1 MSYINQV
8 QNKILELEGGAFQ
21 KLFDEYLYKRF
32 GFNNIQTL
40 GVQLGTNKSKKG
52 VPDSYVQTEN
62 GKYILINYGTIQ
74 KNYVKKMIADVLSNV
89 NNETIPFGSAQ
100 ISKII
105 CGHAS
110 ANITIEDRIQIEEA
124 AKGVEVEL
132 IGIDTLS
139 HDLCSRYPHIAKSH
153 LGIAIDT
160 NQFFDVEDFVE
171 EYDSRKLNAP
181 LKCGFHYRD
190 SLFNEI
196 CKSIDK
202 NSVTILTGASGV
214 GKTRLALEVCR
225 KKKEEYTVYCIL
237 NNGNLLYEDIKYYID
252 KPGKYLLMLDDANL
266 LERIGDI
273 LEQLFLKSKGYK
285 IRILITVRDYAS
297 NAVISK
303 VKRIVS
309 PNPNIVRVEIF
320 EKEEIRNI
328 LVENLGIKN
337 IDYLDKIS
345 EIANGNARL
354 AYLAGINALNKGYPS
369 IRNAEDI
376 FREYYGDVLSDT
388 NLSQSDI
395 LVLFMITIAGNVRE
409 DKNQFYN
416 DLKYHYGNMFTEK
429 ESVEKLYDLELI
441 DWFKHKIK
449 KISDQSLGNYILY
462 RVLWEKKLIDLEE
475 FIDWTFPKYKNKVVY
490 ALNTLISIFHS
501 ADLMKEVERSII
513 SAWETAPQEQFIEYL
528 ESFHLINQEK
538 SLVYIKDYISQ
549 QKQNNFDLH
558 LYNLESMDK
567 TNQVTN
573 TIIKVLGG
581 FKYTENFELSIELLL
596 NYFKKRPDL
605 IADIF
610 FVINHNFLFDKDSD
624 KHRYFKET
632 TLLKKIWEATNEGGN
647 YNETI
652 LYIKVAEKALELERS
667 FTEYDVNNRTIIY
680 AVLTLGFN
688 NEVKELRNQIWCK
701 LGILKRRKEYREIIK
716 NVALKVYARRLKG
729 ADAQYFL
736 KSDFDAIILNYI
748 DEMNIDFYDAKILD
762 KYETSFRQLG
772 MKLGKDIPNPMA
784 NPEFKMYKLLSCREN
799 VFSSSSE
806 EAEKCVENIE
816 TEISDYNI
824 NDYKKMFMLF
834 NSLEREIRKSNCWK
848 IQRGL
853 DTIFELLEK
862 DINRY
867 IEVLSLYFETDTP
880 LGLLGVKQVIFLL
893 NSKGYH
899 ETYKLINKFNFSRKV
914 EWLNHIWENIN
925 ETEITQEIVQD
936 YKKFLISDWESKAE
950 CLPSI
955 QRLFIYG
962 SRDSEIKEFVI
973 GKILESSE
981 LSEVLLN
988 NVYREEDINLLI
1000 SIFGENMDNL
1010 NLIYLQAIK
1019 LNPHIDYNGKIFDK
1033 IFLQNPSIWGE
1044 YVKAINNNQIHEE
1057 YVHNIV
1063 NLIWKNKGWRQ
1074 YIDYAYSVFEKNRM
1088 DYFGTLVDLLFAKTE
1103 DEEISSRQKRW
1114 LSEKLK
1120 DTIRD
1125 IEQSKRILGI
1135 VATVRGDWNLEFIL
1149 KFLGLNK
1156 KIDEFKKI
1164 NFFSKSESWSGS
1176 KIPIILEKI
1185 DFLES
1190 LKDKLKGIDYIE
1202 HKSYVVDLIRSL
1214 KKEIEEAE
1222 LDDYNDG
1229 NDDY

>member
-74 KNYVKKMIADVLSNV
+74 KNYVKKMIEDVLSNV
-89 NNETIPFGSAQ
+89 NDETIPFGSAQ

-110 ANITIEDRIQIEEA
+110 TNITIEDRVQIKEA
-124 AKGVEVEL
+124 AKDVEVEL

-139 HDLCSRYPHIAKSH
+139 HDLCLRYPHIAKSH
-153 LGIAIDT
+153 LGISIDT
-160 NQFFDVEDFVE
+160 NQFFDVEDFAE

-181 LKCGFHYRD
+181 LKCEFHYRE

-196 CKSIDK
+196 CESIDE
-202 NSVTILTGASGV
+202 NLVTILTGASGV

-237 NNGNLLYEDIKYYID
+237 NNGNFLYEDIKYYID

-273 LEQLFLKSKGYK
+273 LAQLFLKSKDYK

-297 NAVISK
+297 DAVISK
-303 VKRIVS
+303 VKRIAN
-309 PNPNIVRVEIF
+309 PNPNIVRVEVF

-337 IDYLDKIS
+337 IDYLNQIS

-416 DLKYHYGNMFTEK
+416 DLKNHYGNMLTEK
-429 ESVEKLYDLELI
+429 ESVEKLYDFELI

-462 RVLWEKKLIDLEE
+462 RVLWEKKLINLEE
-475 FIDWTFPKYKNKVVY
+475 FINWTFPRYKNKVVY
-490 ALNTLISIFHS
+490 TLNTLISIFHS
-501 ADLMKEVERSII
+501 TDLMKEVERSII
-513 SAWETAPQEQFIEYL
+513 SAWETAPQEQFTEYL

-538 SLVYIKDYISQ
+538 SLAYIKDYISQ
-549 QKQNNFDLH
+549 QKQTDFDLR
-558 LYNLESMDK
+558 LYNLESLDK

-573 TIIKVLGG
+573 IIIKVLGG

-596 NYFKKRPDL
+596 IYFKKRPDL
-605 IADIF
+605 IEDFF

-624 KHRYFKET
+624 NYRYFKET
-632 TLLKKIWEATNEGGN
+632 TLLKKLWEATNEGSN

-667 FTEYDVNNRTIIY
+667 FTEYDVNNQTIIY
-680 AVLTLGFN
+680 VVLTLGFN
-688 NEVKELRNQIWCK
+688 NEVKELRNQIWRK
-701 LGILKRRKEYREIIK
+701 LGVLKKNREYREII
-716 NVALKVYARRLKG
+716 NNIVIKVYARRLKG
-729 ADAQYFL
+729 EDAHYFL
-736 KSDFDAIILNYI
+736 KSDFDAIISNYI
-748 DEMNIDFYDAKILD
+748 DETNIDFYDAKILD

-772 MKLGKDIPNPMA
+772 IKLGKNIPNPMA

-799 VFSSSSE
+799 VFSSSE
-806 EAEKCVENIE
+806 ENDKRLENIG
-816 TEISDYNI
+816 TGISGYSI
-824 NDYKKMFMLF
+824 NDYKEMFMLF
-834 NSLEREIRKSNCWK
+834 DSLEREIGKSNCWE
-848 IQRGL
+848 IQAGL

-899 ETYKLINKFNFSRKV
+899 ETYKLIDKFNFSRKV

-936 YKKFLISDWESKAE
+936 YKKFLKSDWESKVE

-955 QRLFIYG
+955 DRLFIYG
-962 SRDSEIKEFVI
+962 SRDPELKEFLI
-973 GKILESSE
+973 GKIIESSK

-988 NVYREEDINLLI
+988 NVYLEEDINLLI
-1000 SIFGENMDNL
+1000 SIFGENIDNL
-1010 NLIYLQAIK
+1010 ILIYLQAIK
-1019 LNPHIDYNGKIFDK
+1019 INPHVDYKGDFFAK
-1033 IFLQNPSIWGE
+1033 IFLQNPSIWDE
-1044 YVKAINNNQIHEE
+1044 YVKAINNNEIPEE
-1057 YVHNIV
+1057 YVHNII
-1063 NLIWKNKGWRQ
+1063 NLIWKDDDWRKN
-1074 YIDYAYSVFEKNRM
+1074 IDYAYSVFAGNRR
-1088 DYFGTLVDLLFAKTE
+1088 DYIGRLVDLLFIKND
-1103 DEEISSRQKRW
+1103 DEKITSRQKRW
-1114 LSEKLK
+1114 LSDKIK
-1120 DTIRD
+1120 NTAINID
-1125 IEQSKRILGI
+1125 QCKKILGI
-1135 VATVRGDWNLEFIL
+1135 IATVREDWKLEFIL
-1149 KFLGLNK
+1149 KFLKYNK
-1156 KIDEFKKI
+1156 NIADFKKI
-1164 NFFSKSESWSGS
+1164 YLFSKSEFWSGS
-1176 KIPIILEKI
+1176 QIPGLLEKI
-1185 DFLES
+1185 KFLKS
-1190 LKDKLKGIDYIE
+1190 LKELLKGIDYIE
-1202 HKSYVVDLIRSL
+1202 HKKYVGDSIRDLE
-1214 KKEIEEAE
+1214 KEIEKAE
-1222 LDDYNDG
+1222 LDDYNNG

>member
-74 KNYVKKMIADVLSNV
+74 KNYVKKMIEDVLSNV
-89 NNETIPFGSAQ
+89 NDETIPFGSAQ

-110 ANITIEDRIQIEEA
+110 TNITIEDRVQIKEA
-124 AKGVEVEL
+124 AKDVEVEL

-139 HDLCSRYPHIAKSH
+139 HDLCLRYPHIAKSH
-153 LGIAIDT
+153 LGISIDT
-160 NQFFDVEDFVE
+160 NQFFDVEDFAE

-181 LKCGFHYRD
+181 LKCEFHYRE

-196 CKSIDK
+196 CESIDE
-202 NSVTILTGASGV
+202 NLVTILTGASGV

-237 NNGNLLYEDIKYYID
+237 NNGNFLYEDIKYYID

-273 LEQLFLKSKGYK
+273 LAQLFLKSKDYK

-297 NAVISK
+297 DAVISK
-303 VKRIVS
+303 VKRIAN
-309 PNPNIVRVEIF
+309 PNPNIVRVEVF

-337 IDYLDKIS
+337 IDYLNQIS

-416 DLKYHYGNMFTEK
+416 DLKNHYGNMLTEK

-462 RVLWEKKLIDLEE
+462 RVLWEKKLINLEE
-475 FIDWTFPKYKNKVVY
+475 FINWTFPRYKNKVVY
-490 ALNTLISIFHS
+490 TLNTLISIFHS
-501 ADLMKEVERSII
+501 TDLMKEVERSII
-513 SAWETAPQEQFIEYL
+513 SAWETAPQEQFTEYL
-528 ESFHLINQEK
+528 ESFNLINQEK
-538 SLVYIKDYISQ
+538 SLAYIKDYISQ
-549 QKQNNFDLH
+549 QKQTDFDLR
-558 LYNLESMDK
+558 LYNLESLDK

-573 TIIKVLGG
+573 IIIKVLGG

-596 NYFKKRPDL
+596 IYFKKRPDL
-605 IADIF
+605 IEDFF

-624 KHRYFKET
+624 NYRYFKET
-632 TLLKKIWEATNEGGN
+632 TLLKKLWEATNEGSN

-667 FTEYDVNNRTIIY
+667 FTEYDVNNQTIIY
-680 AVLTLGFN
+680 VVLTLGFN
-688 NEVKELRNQIWCK
+688 NEVKELRNQIWRK
-701 LGILKRRKEYREIIK
+701 LGVLKKNREYREII
-716 NVALKVYARRLKG
+716 NNIVIKVYARRLKG
-729 ADAQYFL
+729 EDAHYFL
-736 KSDFDAIILNYI
+736 KSDFDAIISNYI
-748 DEMNIDFYDAKILD
+748 DETNIDFYDAKILD

-772 MKLGKDIPNPMA
+772 IKLGKNIPNPMA

-799 VFSSSSE
+799 VFSSSE
-806 EAEKCVENIE
+806 ENDKRLENIG
-816 TEISDYNI
+816 TGISGYSI
-824 NDYKKMFMLF
+824 NDYKEMFMLF
-834 NSLEREIRKSNCWK
+834 DSLEREIGKSNCWE
-848 IQRGL
+848 IQAGL

-899 ETYKLINKFNFSRKV
+899 ETYKLIDKFNFSRKV

-936 YKKFLISDWESKAE
+936 YKKFLKSDWESKVE

-955 QRLFIYG
+955 DRLFIYG
-962 SRDSEIKEFVI
+962 SRDPELKEFLI
-973 GKILESSE
+973 GKIIESSK

-988 NVYREEDINLLI
+988 NVYLEEDINLLI
-1000 SIFGENMDNL
+1000 SIFGENIDNL
-1010 NLIYLQAIK
+1010 ILIYLQAIK
-1019 LNPHIDYNGKIFDK
+1019 INPHVDYKGDFFAK
-1033 IFLQNPSIWGE
+1033 IFLQNPSIWDE
-1044 YVKAINNNQIHEE
+1044 YVKAINNNEIPEE
-1057 YVHNIV
+1057 YVHNII
-1063 NLIWKNKGWRQ
+1063 NLIWKDDDWRKN
-1074 YIDYAYSVFEKNRM
+1074 IDYAYSVFAGNRR
-1088 DYFGTLVDLLFAKTE
+1088 DYIGRLVDLLFIKND
-1103 DEEISSRQKRW
+1103 DEKITSRQKRW
-1114 LSEKLK
+1114 LSDKIK
-1120 DTIRD
+1120 NTAINID
-1125 IEQSKRILGI
+1125 QCKKILGI
-1135 VATVRGDWNLEFIL
+1135 IATVREDWKLEFIL
-1149 KFLGLNK
+1149 KFLKYNK
-1156 KIDEFKKI
+1156 NIADFKKI
-1164 NFFSKSESWSGS
+1164 YLFSKSEFWSGS
-1176 KIPIILEKI
+1176 QIPGLLEKI
-1185 DFLES
+1185 KFLKS
-1190 LKDKLKGIDYIE
+1190 LKELLKGIDYIE
-1202 HKSYVVDLIRSL
+1202 HKKYVGDSIRDLE
-1214 KKEIEEAE
+1214 KEIEKAE
-1222 LDDYNDG
+1222 LDDYNNG

>member
-74 KNYVKKMIADVLSNV
+74 KKFVQKMIEDILSNV
-89 NNETIPFGSAQ
+89 NNKTIPFDRAQ

-110 ANITIEDRIQIEEA
+110 TNITIKDRVQIKEA
-124 AKGVEVEL
+124 AKDVEVEL

-139 HDLCSRYPHIAKSH
+139 HDLCLRYPHIAKSH
-153 LGIAIDT
+153 LGISIDT
-160 NQFFDVEDFVE
+160 NQFFDVEDFAE

-181 LKCGFHYRD
+181 LKCEFHYRE

-196 CKSIDK
+196 CESIDE
-202 NSVTILTGASGV
+202 NLVTILTGASGV

-237 NNGNLLYEDIKYYID
+237 NNGNFLYEDIKYYID
-252 KPGKYLLMLDDANL
+252 RPGRYLLMLDDANL

-273 LEQLFLKSKGYK
+273 LTQLFSKSKDYE

-303 VKRIVS
+303 VKRIV
-309 PNPNIVRVEIF
+309 NPNIVRVEVF

-376 FREYYGDVLSDT
+376 FREYYGDVLNDT

-416 DLKYHYGNMFTEK
+416 DLKNHYGNMLTEK

-462 RVLWEKKLIDLEE
+462 RVLWEKKLINLEE
-475 FIDWTFPKYKNKVVY
+475 FINWTFPRYKNKVVY
-490 ALNTLISIFHS
+490 TLNTLISIFHS
-501 ADLMKEVERSII
+501 TDLMKEVERSII
-513 SAWETAPQEQFIEYL
+513 SAWETAPQDQFTEYL

-538 SLVYIKDYISQ
+538 SLAYIKDYISQ
-549 QKQNNFDLH
+549 QKQTDFDLQ
-558 LYNLESMDK
+558 LYNLESLNK

-573 TIIKVLGG
+573 IIIKVLGG

-596 NYFKKRPDL
+596 IYFEKRPDL
-605 IADIF
+605 IEDFF

-624 KHRYFKET
+624 NYRYFKET
-632 TLLKKIWEATNEGGN
+632 TLLKKLWEATNEGSN

-667 FTEYDVNNRTIIY
+667 FTEYDVNNQTITY
-680 AVLTLGFN
+680 VVLTLGFN
-688 NEVKELRNQIWCK
+688 NEVKELRNQIWRK
-701 LGILKRRKEYREIIK
+701 LGMLKKNREYREII
-716 NVALKVYARRLKG
+716 NNIVIKVYARRLKG
-729 ADAQYFL
+729 EDAQYFV
-736 KSDFDAIILNYI
+736 KSDFDAIILYYI

-799 VFSSSSE
+799 VFSFSE
-806 EAEKCVENIE
+806 EDEKCLENIE

-834 NSLEREIRKSNCWK
+834 NLLEREISKSNCWK
-848 IQRGL
+848 IQAGL
-853 DTIFELLEK
+853 DTVFELLEK
-862 DINRY
+862 DINKY
-867 IEVLSLYFETDTP
+867 IEVLSLYFENDTP
-880 LGLLGVKQVIFLL
+880 LGLLGVKQVMSLL

-899 ETYKLINKFNFSRKV
+899 ETYKLISKFNFSRKV
-914 EWLNHIWENIN
+914 AWLNHIWENIN
-925 ETEITQEIVQD
+925 ETEITQEIVKD
-936 YKKFLISDWESKAE
+936 YKNFLNSNLGSKVE
-950 CLPSI
+950 CIPSI
-955 QRLFIYG
+955 HRLFIYG

-973 GKILESSE
+973 GKIRESIE
-981 LSEVLLN
+981 LSEVFLN

-1000 SIFGENMDNL
+1000 SIFGENIDNL

-1019 LNPHIDYNGKIFDK
+1019 TNPHIDYNGKIFAT

-1044 YVKAINNNQIHEE
+1044 YVKAVNNNQIPKE

-1074 YIDYAYSVFEKNRM
+1074 YIDYAYSVFSENRS
-1088 DYFGTLVDLLFAKTE
+1088 DYIGSLVDLLFIKND
-1103 DEEISSRQKRW
+1103 DEKISSRQKRW
-1114 LSEKLK
+1114 LSDKLK
-1120 DTIRD
+1120 ETAIN
-1125 IEQSKRILGI
+1125 IEQCKKIIGI
-1135 VATVRGDWNLEFIL
+1135 IATVREDWKLEFIL
-1149 KFLGLNK
+1149 KFLKYNK
-1156 KIDEFKKI
+1156 NIADFKKI
-1164 NFFSKSESWSGS
+1164 YLFPKSEFWSGS

-1185 DFLES
+1185 EFLES
-1190 LKDKLKGIDYIE
+1190 LKDILKGIDYIE
-1202 HKSYVVDLIRSL
+1202 HKSYVVDLIRIL

-1222 LDDYNDG
+1222 LDDYKIG
-1229 NDDY
+1229 RAHV

>member
-1 MSYINQV
+1 MSYINEI

-40 GVQLGTNKSKKG
+40 GVQLGTNKPKKG

-74 KNYVKKMIADVLSNV
+74 KNYVKKMIEDVLSNV

-110 ANITIEDRIQIEEA
+110 ANITIKDRIQIEEA

-139 HDLCSRYPHIAKSH
+139 HDLYSRYPHIAKSH

-160 NQFFDVEDFVE
+160 NQFFDVEDFAE

-181 LKCGFHYRD
+181 LKCEFHYRE

-202 NSVTILTGASGV
+202 NLVTILTGASGV

-225 KKKEEYTVYCIL
+225 KKKEDYTVYCIL
-237 NNGNLLYEDIKYYID
+237 NNGNFLYEDIKYYID
-252 KPGKYLLMLDDANL
+252 KPGRYLLMLDDANL
-266 LERIGDI
+266 LERIEDI
-273 LEQLFLKSKGYK
+273 LAQLFLKSKDYE

-297 NAVISK
+297 NTVISK
-303 VKRIVS
+303 VKRIVNS
-309 PNPNIVRVEIF
+309 NLNIVRVGVF
-320 EKEEIRNI
+320 EKKEIRNI

-354 AYLAGINALNKGYPS
+354 AYLAGINAVNKGYPS

-395 LVLFMITIAGNVRE
+395 LVLFMIAIAGNVRE

-416 DLKYHYGNMFTEK
+416 DLKNHYGNILTEK

-475 FIDWTFPKYKNKVVY
+475 LISWSFPKYKNKVLY
-490 ALNTLISIFHS
+490 TLNTLISIFHS
-501 ADLMKEVERSII
+501 DDLMKEIVTSVI
-513 SAWETAPQEQFIEYL
+513 SAWESAPQEQFMEYL
-528 ESFHLINQEK
+528 KAFHSINQEK
-538 SLVYIKDYISQ
+538 SLAYIKDYIDQ
-549 QKQNNFDLH
+549 QQNNFDLRE
-558 LYNLESMDK
+558 YNLESLDK
-567 TNQVTN
+567 TNRVTN
-573 TIIKVLGG
+573 EIIEVLGG
-581 FKYTENFELSIELLL
+581 FKYTDNFDLSIELLL
-596 NYFKKRPDL
+596 MYFRKQPNL
-605 IADIF
+605 IEDF
-610 FVINHNFLFDKDSD
+610 YFVINENFLFD
-624 KHRYFKET
+624 RYSYNYRFSKELF
-632 TLLKKIWEATNEGGN
+632 LLEKLWEATDEGSN

-652 LYIKVAEKALELERS
+652 LYIKIAQKALELEKTFMDKS
-667 FTEYDVNNRTIIY
+667 IFNQSMCFVT
-680 AVLTLGFN
+680 LTLGFSD
-688 NEVKELRNQIWCK
+688 EIKELRNHIWCK
-701 LGILKRRKEYREIIK
+701 IGMLKKNREYREIIK
-716 NVALKVYARRLKG
+716 NVALKVYAKRLK
-729 ADAQYFL
+729 DENAQYFL
-736 KSDFDAIILNYI
+736 KSDFDAIISNYI
-748 DEMNIDFYDAKILD
+748 DETNIDFYDAKILD

-772 MKLGKDIPNPMA
+772 IKLGKNIPNPMV

-799 VFSSSSE
+799 VFSSSE
-806 EAEKCVENIE
+806 ENKKCLQNVR
-816 TEISDYNI
+816 TEISGYSI

-834 NSLEREIRKSNCWK
+834 DSLEREISKSNCWE
-848 IQRGL
+848 IQAGL

-862 DINRY
+862 DINEY

-880 LGLLGVKQVIFLL
+880 LGLLGVKQVKFLL
-893 NSKGYH
+893 NSKGYL

-936 YKKFLISDWESKAE
+936 YKKFLKSDWESKVE

-955 QRLFIYG
+955 HRLFIYG
-962 SRDSEIKEFVI
+962 SRDSELKEFLI
-973 GKILESSE
+973 GKILESSK

-988 NVYREEDINLLI
+988 NVYQEEDLNLLI
-1000 SIFGENMDNL
+1000 SIFGENIENL
-1010 NLIYLQAIK
+1010 ILIYLQAVKI
-1019 LNPHIDYNGKIFDK
+1019 NPHVDY
-1033 IFLQNPSIWGE
+1033 
-1044 YVKAINNNQIHEE
+1044 
-1057 YVHNIV
+1057 
-1063 NLIWKNKGWRQ
+1063 
-1074 YIDYAYSVFEKNRM
+1074 
-1088 DYFGTLVDLLFAKTE
+1088 GTDPRK
-1103 DEEISSRQKRW
+1103 
-1114 LSEKLK
+1114 
-1120 DTIRD
+1120 
-1125 IEQSKRILGI
+1125 
-1135 VATVRGDWNLEFIL
+1135 
-1149 KFLGLNK
+1149 
-1156 KIDEFKKI
+1156 
-1164 NFFSKSESWSGS
+1164 
-1176 KIPIILEKI
+1176 
-1185 DFLES
+1185 
-1190 LKDKLKGIDYIE
+1190 
-1202 HKSYVVDLIRSL
+1202 
-1214 KKEIEEAE
+1214 
-1222 LDDYNDG
+1222 
-1229 NDDY
+1229 

>member
-1 MSYINQV
+1 
-8 QNKILELEGGAFQ
+8 
-21 KLFDEYLYKRF
+21 
-32 GFNNIQTL
+32 
-40 GVQLGTNKSKKG
+40 
-52 VPDSYVQTEN
+52 
-62 GKYILINYGTIQ
+62 
-74 KNYVKKMIADVLSNV
+74 
-89 NNETIPFGSAQ
+89 
-100 ISKII
+100 
-105 CGHAS
+105 
-110 ANITIEDRIQIEEA
+110 
-124 AKGVEVEL
+124 
-132 IGIDTLS
+132 
-139 HDLCSRYPHIAKSH
+139 
-153 LGIAIDT
+153 
-160 NQFFDVEDFVE
+160 
-171 EYDSRKLNAP
+171 
-181 LKCGFHYRD
+181 
-190 SLFNEI
+190 
-196 CKSIDK
+196 
-202 NSVTILTGASGV
+202 
-214 GKTRLALEVCR
+214 
-225 KKKEEYTVYCIL
+225 
-237 NNGNLLYEDIKYYID
+237 
-252 KPGKYLLMLDDANL
+252 MLDDANL

-273 LEQLFLKSKGYK
+273 LEQLFLKSKGYE

-303 VKRIVS
+303 VKRIVNQ
-309 PNPNIVRVEIF
+309 NPNIVRLEVF

-337 IDYLDKIS
+337 IAYLDKIS

-388 NLSQSDI
+388 NLSQIDI

-409 DKNQFYN
+409 DKNPFYN
-416 DLKYHYGNMFTEK
+416 DLKNRYGNTLNEK

-475 FIDWTFPKYKNKVVY
+475 LISWSFPKYKNKVLY
-490 ALNTLISIFHS
+490 TLNTLISIFHS
-501 ADLMKEVERSII
+501 DDLMKEIVTSVI
-513 SAWETAPQEQFIEYL
+513 SAWSSAPQEQFIEYL
-528 ESFHLINQEK
+528 KAFHSINQEK
-538 SLVYIKDYISQ
+538 SLAYIKDYIDQ
-549 QKQNNFDLH
+549 QQQNNFDLH
-558 LYNLESMDK
+558 QYNLESLDK
-567 TNQVTN
+567 TNRVTN
-573 TIIKVLGG
+573 IMVEVLGG
-581 FKYTENFELSIELLL
+581 FKYTDNFDLSIELLL
-596 NYFKKRPDL
+596 MYFKKQPNL
-605 IADIF
+605 IEDF
-610 FVINHNFLFDKDSD
+610 YSVINQNLLFD
-624 KHRYFKET
+624 RYSYNYRFSKELF
-632 TLLKKIWEATNEGGN
+632 LLEKLWEATDEGAN

-652 LYIKVAEKALELERS
+652 LYIKIAKKALELEKTFMDKS
-667 FTEYDVNNRTIIY
+667 IFNQSMCFVT
-680 AVLTLGFN
+680 LTLGFCD
-688 NEVKELRNQIWCK
+688 EIKELRNHIWCK

-799 VFSSSSE
+799 VFSSSD

-867 IEVLSLYFETDTP
+867 IEVLSFYFETDTP

-955 QRLFIYG
+955 HRLFIYG

-981 LSEVLLN
+981 LSEVLLD

-1074 YIDYAYSVFEKNRM
+1074 YIDYAYSVFEKNRR

-1103 DEEISSRQKRW
+1103 DEKISSRQKRW

-1120 DTIRD
+1120 DTMRD

-1164 NFFSKSESWSGS
+1164 NLFSKSESWSGS

-1185 DFLES
+1185 EFLES

>member
-74 KNYVKKMIADVLSNV
+74 KNYVKKMIEDVLSNV
-89 NNETIPFGSAQ
+89 NDETIPFGSAQ

-110 ANITIEDRIQIEEA
+110 TNITIEDRVQIKEA
-124 AKGVEVEL
+124 AKDVEVEL

-139 HDLCSRYPHIAKSH
+139 HDLCLRYPHIAKSH
-153 LGIAIDT
+153 LGISIDT
-160 NQFFDVEDFVE
+160 NQFFDVEDFAE

-181 LKCGFHYRD
+181 LKCEFHYRER
-190 SLFNEI
+190 LFNEI
-196 CKSIDK
+196 CKSIDR
-202 NSVTILTGASGV
+202 NIVTILTGVSGV

-237 NNGNLLYEDIKYYID
+237 NNGNFLYEDIKYYID
-252 KPGKYLLMLDDANL
+252 KPGRYLLMLDDANL
-266 LERIGDI
+266 LERIEDI
-273 LEQLFLKSKGYK
+273 LAQLSLKSKGYE

-297 NAVISK
+297 KTVISK
-303 VKRIVS
+303 VKRIVNS
-309 PNPNIVRVEIF
+309 NLNIVRVEVF

-337 IDYLDKIS
+337 IAYLDKIS
-345 EIANGNARL
+345 EISNGNARL

-369 IRNAEDI
+369 IRNADDI

-395 LVLFMITIAGNVRE
+395 LVLFMITMAGNVRE

-416 DLKYHYGNMFTEK
+416 DLKNHYGNMLTEK

-475 FIDWTFPKYKNKVVY
+475 LISWSFPKYKNKVLY
-490 ALNTLISIFHS
+490 TLNTLISIFHS

-513 SAWETAPQEQFIEYL
+513 SVWETAPQEQFIEYL
-528 ESFHLINQEK
+528 ESFYLINQEK

-558 LYNLESMDK
+558 LYNLEFLDK

-605 IADIF
+605 IADVF

-624 KHRYFKET
+624 NYRYFKET
-632 TLLKKIWEATNEGGN
+632 TLLKKLWEATNKGSN

-667 FTEYDVNNRTIIY
+667 FTEYDVNKQTIIY

-701 LGILKRRKEYREIIK
+701 LGILKKNKEYRKLINNI
-716 NVALKVYARRLKG
+716 VLKVYARRLKDE
-729 ADAQYFL
+729 AAQYFL
-736 KSDFDAIILNYI
+736 KSDFDSIILNYI

-772 MKLGKDIPNPMA
+772 IKLCKDIPNPMA
-784 NPEFKMYKLLSCREN
+784 NPEFKLYKLLSCREN
-799 VFSSSSE
+799 VFSFSE
-806 EAEKCVENIE
+806 ENKKCLENIR
-816 TEISDYNI
+816 TEISGYSI

-834 NSLEREIRKSNCWK
+834 DSLEREISKSNCWE
-848 IQRGL
+848 IQAGL

-880 LGLLGVKQVIFLL
+880 LGLLGVKQVKFLL

-936 YKKFLISDWESKAE
+936 YKKFLKSDWESKVE

-955 QRLFIYG
+955 HRLFIYG
-962 SRDSEIKEFVI
+962 SRDPELKEFLI
-973 GKILESSE
+973 GKILESSK

-988 NVYREEDINLLI
+988 NVYQEEDINLLI
-1000 SIFGENMDNL
+1000 SIFGENIDNL
-1010 NLIYLQAIK
+1010 ILIYLQAVKI
-1019 LNPHIDYNGKIFDK
+1019 NPHVDYKGDFFEK
-1033 IFLQNPSIWGE
+1033 IFLQNPSIWDE
-1044 YVKAINNNQIHEE
+1044 YVKAINNNKIPEE
-1057 YVHNIV
+1057 YVHNII
-1063 NLIWKNKGWRQ
+1063 NLIWKDDGWRKN
-1074 YIDYAYSVFEKNRM
+1074 IDYAYSVFAENER
-1088 DYFGTLVDLLFAKTE
+1088 DYIGRLVDLLFIKND
-1103 DEEISSRQKRW
+1103 DEEITSRQKRW
-1114 LSEKLK
+1114 LSDKIK
-1120 DTIRD
+1120 NTAINID
-1125 IEQSKRILGI
+1125 QCKKILGI
-1135 VATVRGDWNLEFIL
+1135 IATVREDWKLEFIL
-1149 KFLGLNK
+1149 MFLKYNK
-1156 KIDEFKKI
+1156 NIADFKKI
-1164 NFFSKSESWSGS
+1164 YLFSKSEFWSGS
-1176 KIPIILEKI
+1176 QIPGILEKI
-1185 DFLES
+1185 EFLKS
-1190 LKDKLKGIDYIE
+1190 LKDLLKGIDYIE
-1202 HKSYVVDLIRSL
+1202 HKKYVGDSIRGL
-1214 KKEIEEAE
+1214 EKEIEKAE
-1222 LDDYNDG
+1222 LDDYNNG

>member
-1 MSYINQV
+1 
-8 QNKILELEGGAFQ
+8 
-21 KLFDEYLYKRF
+21 
-32 GFNNIQTL
+32 
-40 GVQLGTNKSKKG
+40 
-52 VPDSYVQTEN
+52 
-62 GKYILINYGTIQ
+62 
-74 KNYVKKMIADVLSNV
+74 
-89 NNETIPFGSAQ
+89 
-100 ISKII
+100 
-105 CGHAS
+105 
-110 ANITIEDRIQIEEA
+110 
-124 AKGVEVEL
+124 
-132 IGIDTLS
+132 
-139 HDLCSRYPHIAKSH
+139 
-153 LGIAIDT
+153 
-160 NQFFDVEDFVE
+160 
-171 EYDSRKLNAP
+171 
-181 LKCGFHYRD
+181 
-190 SLFNEI
+190 
-196 CKSIDK
+196 
-202 NSVTILTGASGV
+202 
-214 GKTRLALEVCR
+214 
-225 KKKEEYTVYCIL
+225 
-237 NNGNLLYEDIKYYID
+237 
-252 KPGKYLLMLDDANL
+252 MLDDANL

-273 LEQLFLKSKGYK
+273 LEQLFLKSKGYE

-303 VKRIVS
+303 VKRIVNQ
-309 PNPNIVRVEIF
+309 NPNIVRLEVF

-337 IDYLDKIS
+337 IAYLDKIS

-409 DKNQFYN
+409 DKNPFYN
-416 DLKYHYGNMFTEK
+416 DLKNRYGNTLNEK

-475 FIDWTFPKYKNKVVY
+475 LISWSFPKYKNKVLY
-490 ALNTLISIFHS
+490 TLNTLISIFHS
-501 ADLMKEVERSII
+501 DDLMKEIVTSVI
-513 SAWETAPQEQFIEYL
+513 SAWSSAPQEQFIEYL
-528 ESFHLINQEK
+528 KAFHSINQEK
-538 SLVYIKDYISQ
+538 SLAYIKDYIDQ
-549 QKQNNFDLH
+549 QQQNNFDLH
-558 LYNLESMDK
+558 QYNLESLDK
-567 TNQVTN
+567 TNRVTN
-573 TIIKVLGG
+573 IMVEVLGG
-581 FKYTENFELSIELLL
+581 FKYTDNFDLSIELLL
-596 NYFKKRPDL
+596 MYFKKQPNL
-605 IADIF
+605 IEDF
-610 FVINHNFLFDKDSD
+610 YSVINQNLLFD
-624 KHRYFKET
+624 RYSYNYRFSKELF
-632 TLLKKIWEATNEGGN
+632 LLEKLWEATDEGAN

-652 LYIKVAEKALELERS
+652 LYIKIAKKALELEKTFMDKS
-667 FTEYDVNNRTIIY
+667 IFNQSMCFVT
-680 AVLTLGFN
+680 LTLGFCD
-688 NEVKELRNQIWCK
+688 EIKELRNHIWCK

-799 VFSSSSE
+799 VFSSSD

-867 IEVLSLYFETDTP
+867 IEVLSFYFETDTP

-955 QRLFIYG
+955 HRLFIYG

-981 LSEVLLN
+981 LSEVLLD
-988 NVYREEDINLLI
+988 NVYREEVINLLI

-1074 YIDYAYSVFEKNRM
+1074 YIDYAYSVFEKNRR

-1103 DEEISSRQKRW
+1103 DEKISSRQKRW

-1120 DTIRD
+1120 DTMRD

-1164 NFFSKSESWSGS
+1164 NLFSKSESWSGS

-1185 DFLES
+1185 EFLES

>member
-1 MSYINQV
+1 MSYINEI

-40 GVQLGTNKSKKG
+40 GVQLGTNKPKKG

-74 KNYVKKMIADVLSNV
+74 KNYVKKMIEDVLSNV

-110 ANITIEDRIQIEEA
+110 ANITIKDRIQIEEA

-139 HDLCSRYPHIAKSH
+139 HDLYSRYPHIAKSH

-160 NQFFDVEDFVE
+160 NQFFDVEDFAE

-181 LKCGFHYRD
+181 LKCEFHYRE

-202 NSVTILTGASGV
+202 NLVTILTGASGV

-225 KKKEEYTVYCIL
+225 KKKEDYTVYCIL
-237 NNGNLLYEDIKYYID
+237 NNGNFLYEDIKYYID
-252 KPGKYLLMLDDANL
+252 KPGRYLLMLDDANL
-266 LERIGDI
+266 LERIEDI
-273 LEQLFLKSKGYK
+273 LAQLFLKSKDYE

-297 NAVISK
+297 NTVISK
-303 VKRIVS
+303 VKRIVNS
-309 PNPNIVRVEIF
+309 NLNIVRVGVF
-320 EKEEIRNI
+320 EKKEIRNI

-354 AYLAGINALNKGYPS
+354 AYLAGINAVNKGYPS

-395 LVLFMITIAGNVRE
+395 LVLFMIAIAGNVRE

-416 DLKYHYGNMFTEK
+416 DLKNHYGNILTEK

-462 RVLWEKKLIDLEE
+462 RDLWEKKLIDLEE
-475 FIDWTFPKYKNKVVY
+475 LISWSFPKYKNKVLY
-490 ALNTLISIFHS
+490 TLNTLISIFHS
-501 ADLMKEVERSII
+501 DDLMKEIVTSVI
-513 SAWETAPQEQFIEYL
+513 SAWESAPQEQFMEYL
-528 ESFHLINQEK
+528 KAFHSINQEK
-538 SLVYIKDYISQ
+538 SLAYIKDYIDQ
-549 QKQNNFDLH
+549 QQNNFDLRE
-558 LYNLESMDK
+558 YNLESLDK
-567 TNQVTN
+567 TNRVTN
-573 TIIKVLGG
+573 EIIEVLGG
-581 FKYTENFELSIELLL
+581 FKYTDNFDLSIELLL
-596 NYFKKRPDL
+596 MYFRKQPNL
-605 IADIF
+605 IEDF
-610 FVINHNFLFDKDSD
+610 YFVINENFLFD
-624 KHRYFKET
+624 RYSYNYRFSKELF
-632 TLLKKIWEATNEGGN
+632 LLEKLWEATDEGSN

-652 LYIKVAEKALELERS
+652 LYIKIAQKALELEKTFMDKS
-667 FTEYDVNNRTIIY
+667 IFNQSMCFVT
-680 AVLTLGFN
+680 LTLGFSD
-688 NEVKELRNQIWCK
+688 EIKELRNHIWCK
-701 LGILKRRKEYREIIK
+701 IGMLKKNREYREIIK
-716 NVALKVYARRLKG
+716 NVALKVYAKRLK
-729 ADAQYFL
+729 DENAQYFL
-736 KSDFDAIILNYI
+736 KSDFDAIISNYI
-748 DEMNIDFYDAKILD
+748 DETNIDFYDAKILD

-772 MKLGKDIPNPMA
+772 IKLGKNIPNPMV

-799 VFSSSSE
+799 VFSSSE
-806 EAEKCVENIE
+806 ENKKCLQNVR
-816 TEISDYNI
+816 TEISGYSI

-834 NSLEREIRKSNCWK
+834 DSLEREISKSNCWE
-848 IQRGL
+848 IQAGL

-862 DINRY
+862 DINEY

-880 LGLLGVKQVIFLL
+880 LGLLGVKQVKFLL
-893 NSKGYH
+893 NSKGYL

-936 YKKFLISDWESKAE
+936 YKKFLKSDWESKVE

-955 QRLFIYG
+955 HRLFIYG
-962 SRDSEIKEFVI
+962 SRDSELKEFLI
-973 GKILESSE
+973 GKILESSK

-988 NVYREEDINLLI
+988 NVYQEEDLNLLI
-1000 SIFGENMDNL
+1000 SIFGENIENL
-1010 NLIYLQAIK
+1010 ILIYLQAVKI
-1019 LNPHIDYNGKIFDK
+1019 NPHVDY
-1033 IFLQNPSIWGE
+1033 
-1044 YVKAINNNQIHEE
+1044 
-1057 YVHNIV
+1057 
-1063 NLIWKNKGWRQ
+1063 
-1074 YIDYAYSVFEKNRM
+1074 
-1088 DYFGTLVDLLFAKTE
+1088 GTDPRK
-1103 DEEISSRQKRW
+1103 
-1114 LSEKLK
+1114 
-1120 DTIRD
+1120 
-1125 IEQSKRILGI
+1125 
-1135 VATVRGDWNLEFIL
+1135 
-1149 KFLGLNK
+1149 
-1156 KIDEFKKI
+1156 
-1164 NFFSKSESWSGS
+1164 
-1176 KIPIILEKI
+1176 
-1185 DFLES
+1185 
-1190 LKDKLKGIDYIE
+1190 
-1202 HKSYVVDLIRSL
+1202 
-1214 KKEIEEAE
+1214 
-1222 LDDYNDG
+1222 
-1229 NDDY
+1229 

>member
-74 KNYVKKMIADVLSNV
+74 KNYVKKMIEDVLSNV

-110 ANITIEDRIQIEEA
+110 TNITIEDRVQIKEA
-124 AKGVEVEL
+124 AKDVEVEL

-139 HDLCSRYPHIAKSH
+139 HDLCLRYPHIAKSH
-153 LGIAIDT
+153 LGISIDT
-160 NQFFDVEDFVE
+160 NQFFDVEDFAE

-181 LKCGFHYRD
+181 LKCEFHYRE

-196 CKSIDK
+196 CESIDE
-202 NSVTILTGASGV
+202 NLVTILTGASGV

-237 NNGNLLYEDIKYYID
+237 NNGNFLYEDIKYYID
-252 KPGKYLLMLDDANL
+252 KPGKYLLMLDDANF

-273 LEQLFLKSKGYK
+273 LEQLFLKSKGYE

-303 VKRIVS
+303 VKRIVN
-309 PNPNIVRVEIF
+309 PNPNIVRLEVF

-409 DKNQFYN
+409 DKNPFYN
-416 DLKYHYGNMFTEK
+416 DLKNRYGNTLNEK

-462 RVLWEKKLIDLEE
+462 RVLWEKKLINLEE
-475 FIDWTFPKYKNKVVY
+475 LISWSFPKYKNKVLY
-490 ALNTLISIFHS
+490 TLNTLISIFHS
-501 ADLMKEVERSII
+501 DDLMKEIVTSVI
-513 SAWETAPQEQFIEYL
+513 SAWSSAPQEQFIEYL
-528 ESFHLINQEK
+528 KAFHSINQEK
-538 SLVYIKDYISQ
+538 SLAYIKDYIDQ
-549 QKQNNFDLH
+549 QQQNNFDLH
-558 LYNLESMDK
+558 QYNLESLDK
-567 TNQVTN
+567 TNRVTN
-573 TIIKVLGG
+573 IMVEVLGG
-581 FKYTENFELSIELLL
+581 FKYTDNFDLSIELLL
-596 NYFKKRPDL
+596 MYFKKQPNL
-605 IADIF
+605 IEDF
-610 FVINHNFLFDKDSD
+610 YSVINQNLLFD
-624 KHRYFKET
+624 RYSYNYRFSKELF
-632 TLLKKIWEATNEGGN
+632 LLEKLWESTDEGAN

-652 LYIKVAEKALELERS
+652 LYIKIAKKALELEKTFMDKS
-667 FTEYDVNNRTIIY
+667 IFNQSMCFVT
-680 AVLTLGFN
+680 LTLGFSD
-688 NEVKELRNQIWCK
+688 EIKELRNHIWCK
-701 LGILKRRKEYREIIK
+701 IGVLKKNREYREIIK
-716 NVALKVYARRLKG
+716 NVALKVYAKRLK
-729 ADAQYFL
+729 DENAQYFL
-736 KSDFDAIILNYI
+736 KSDFDAIISNYI
-748 DEMNIDFYDAKILD
+748 DETNIDFYDAKILD

-772 MKLGKDIPNPMA
+772 IKLSKNIPNPMV

-799 VFSSSSE
+799 VFSSSE
-806 EAEKCVENIE
+806 ENKKCVENIG
-816 TEISDYNI
+816 TEISSYSI
-824 NDYKKMFMLF
+824 NDYKRMFILC
-834 NSLEREIRKSNCWK
+834 NSLERKINKSKYWRL
-848 IQRGL
+848 QAGL
-853 DTIFELLEK
+853 NMIFGLLEK
-862 DINRY
+862 DTDRY
-867 IEVLSLYFETDTP
+867 IEVLSVYFETDTP
-880 LGLLGVKQVIFLL
+880 LSLTGDKQVIFLL
-893 NSKGYH
+893 NSIGYNK
-899 ETYKLINKFNFSRKV
+899 TYKLINKFNFSRKI

-936 YKKFLISDWESKAE
+936 YKKFLKSDWESKAE

-955 QRLFIYG
+955 HRLFIYG

-973 GKILESSE
+973 GNILESSE
-981 LSEVLLN
+981 LSEILLN
-988 NVYREEDINLLI
+988 KLYREEDINVLI
-1000 SIFGENMDNL
+1000 SIFGENIDKL
-1010 NLIYLQAIK
+1010 NIIYVQAVEI
-1019 LNPHIDYNGKIFDK
+1019 NPHIDYDGEIFAK
-1033 IFLQNPSIWGE
+1033 IFLHKSSIWGE
-1044 YVKAINNNQIHEE
+1044 YVKAINNNQLPEE
-1057 YVHNIV
+1057 YVHNVINV
-1063 NLIWKNKGWRQ
+1063 IWKNKDWRKC
-1074 YIDYAYSVFEKNRM
+1074 IDYAYGVFAKNRR

-1103 DEEISSRQKRW
+1103 DEKISSRQKRW

-1120 DTIRD
+1120 DTVKD
-1125 IEQSKRILGI
+1125 IEQSKRIIGI
-1135 VATVRGDWNLEFIL
+1135 IATVREDWKLEFIL
-1149 KFLGLNK
+1149 TFLELNK
-1156 KIDEFKKI
+1156 NIDDFKKI
-1164 NFFSKSESWSGS
+1164 NLFSKSESWSGS
-1176 KIPIILEKI
+1176 EIPIILEKI
-1185 DFLES
+1185 GFLES
-1190 LKDKLKGIDYIE
+1190 LKGQLKGIDYIE
-1202 HKSYVVDLIRSL
+1202 HKSYVVDLIRLL
-1214 KKEIEEAE
+1214 KEEIEEAE
-1222 LDDYNDG
+1222 LDDYNNG

>member
-1 MSYINQV
+1 
-8 QNKILELEGGAFQ
+8 
-21 KLFDEYLYKRF
+21 
-32 GFNNIQTL
+32 
-40 GVQLGTNKSKKG
+40 
-52 VPDSYVQTEN
+52 
-62 GKYILINYGTIQ
+62 
-74 KNYVKKMIADVLSNV
+74 
-89 NNETIPFGSAQ
+89 
-100 ISKII
+100 
-105 CGHAS
+105 
-110 ANITIEDRIQIEEA
+110 
-124 AKGVEVEL
+124 
-132 IGIDTLS
+132 
-139 HDLCSRYPHIAKSH
+139 
-153 LGIAIDT
+153 
-160 NQFFDVEDFVE
+160 
-171 EYDSRKLNAP
+171 
-181 LKCGFHYRD
+181 
-190 SLFNEI
+190 
-196 CKSIDK
+196 
-202 NSVTILTGASGV
+202 
-214 GKTRLALEVCR
+214 
-225 KKKEEYTVYCIL
+225 
-237 NNGNLLYEDIKYYID
+237 
-252 KPGKYLLMLDDANL
+252 MLDDANL

-273 LEQLFLKSKGYK
+273 LEQLFLKSKGYE

-303 VKRIVS
+303 VKRIVNQ
-309 PNPNIVRVEIF
+309 NPNIVRLEVF

-337 IDYLDKIS
+337 IAYLDKIS

-409 DKNQFYN
+409 DKNPFYN
-416 DLKYHYGNMFTEK
+416 DLKNRYGNTLNEK

-475 FIDWTFPKYKNKVVY
+475 LISWSFPKYKNKVLY
-490 ALNTLISIFHS
+490 TLNTLISIFHS
-501 ADLMKEVERSII
+501 DDLMKEIVTSVI
-513 SAWETAPQEQFIEYL
+513 SAWSSAPQEQFIEYL
-528 ESFHLINQEK
+528 KAFHSINQEK
-538 SLVYIKDYISQ
+538 SLAYIKDYIDQ
-549 QKQNNFDLH
+549 QQQNNFDLH
-558 LYNLESMDK
+558 QYNLESLDK
-567 TNQVTN
+567 TNRVTN
-573 TIIKVLGG
+573 IMVEVLGG
-581 FKYTENFELSIELLL
+581 FKYTDNFDLSIELLL
-596 NYFKKRPDL
+596 MYFKKQPNL
-605 IADIF
+605 IEDF
-610 FVINHNFLFDKDSD
+610 YSVINQNLLFD
-624 KHRYFKET
+624 RYSYNYRFSKELF
-632 TLLKKIWEATNEGGN
+632 LLEKLWEATDEGAN

-652 LYIKVAEKALELERS
+652 LYIKIAKKALELEKTFMDKS
-667 FTEYDVNNRTIIY
+667 IFNQSMCFVT
-680 AVLTLGFN
+680 LTLGFCD
-688 NEVKELRNQIWCK
+688 EIKELRNHIWCK

-799 VFSSSSE
+799 VFSSSD

-867 IEVLSLYFETDTP
+867 IEVLSFYFETDTP

-955 QRLFIYG
+955 HRLFIYG

-981 LSEVLLN
+981 LSEVLLD

-1074 YIDYAYSVFEKNRM
+1074 YIDYAYSVFEKNRR

-1103 DEEISSRQKRW
+1103 DEKISSRQKRW

-1120 DTIRD
+1120 DTMRD

-1164 NFFSKSESWSGS
+1164 NLFSKSESWSGS

-1185 DFLES
+1185 EFLES

>member
-1 MSYINQV
+1 M
-8 QNKILELEGGAFQ
+8 
-21 KLFDEYLYKRF
+21 
-32 GFNNIQTL
+32 
-40 GVQLGTNKSKKG
+40 
-52 VPDSYVQTEN
+52 
-62 GKYILINYGTIQ
+62 
-74 KNYVKKMIADVLSNV
+74 
-89 NNETIPFGSAQ
+89 
-100 ISKII
+100 
-105 CGHAS
+105 C
-110 ANITIEDRIQIEEA
+110 
-124 AKGVEVEL
+124 
-132 IGIDTLS
+132 
-139 HDLCSRYPHIAKSH
+139 
-153 LGIAIDT
+153 
-160 NQFFDVEDFVE
+160 FV
-171 EYDSRKLNAP
+171 
-181 LKCGFHYRD
+181 
-190 SLFNEI
+190 
-196 CKSIDK
+196 
-202 NSVTILTGASGV
+202 T
-214 GKTRLALEVCR
+214 
-225 KKKEEYTVYCIL
+225 
-237 NNGNLLYEDIKYYID
+237 
-252 KPGKYLLMLDDANL
+252 
-266 LERIGDI
+266 
-273 LEQLFLKSKGYK
+273 
-285 IRILITVRDYAS
+285 
-297 NAVISK
+297 
-303 VKRIVS
+303 
-309 PNPNIVRVEIF
+309 
-320 EKEEIRNI
+320 
-328 LVENLGIKN
+328 
-337 IDYLDKIS
+337 
-345 EIANGNARL
+345 
-354 AYLAGINALNKGYPS
+354 
-369 IRNAEDI
+369 
-376 FREYYGDVLSDT
+376 
-388 NLSQSDI
+388 
-395 LVLFMITIAGNVRE
+395 
-409 DKNQFYN
+409 
-416 DLKYHYGNMFTEK
+416 
-429 ESVEKLYDLELI
+429 
-441 DWFKHKIK
+441 
-449 KISDQSLGNYILY
+449 
-462 RVLWEKKLIDLEE
+462 
-475 FIDWTFPKYKNKVVY
+475 
-490 ALNTLISIFHS
+490 
-501 ADLMKEVERSII
+501 
-513 SAWETAPQEQFIEYL
+513 
-528 ESFHLINQEK
+528 
-538 SLVYIKDYISQ
+538 
-549 QKQNNFDLH
+549 
-558 LYNLESMDK
+558 
-567 TNQVTN
+567 
-573 TIIKVLGG
+573 
-581 FKYTENFELSIELLL
+581 
-596 NYFKKRPDL
+596 
-605 IADIF
+605 
-610 FVINHNFLFDKDSD
+610 
-624 KHRYFKET
+624 
-632 TLLKKIWEATNEGGN
+632 
-647 YNETI
+647 
-652 LYIKVAEKALELERS
+652 
-667 FTEYDVNNRTIIY
+667 
-680 AVLTLGFN
+680 LTLGFCD
-688 NEVKELRNQIWCK
+688 EIKELRNHIWCK

-799 VFSSSSE
+799 VFSSSD

-867 IEVLSLYFETDTP
+867 IEVLSFYFETDTP

-955 QRLFIYG
+955 HRLFIYG

-981 LSEVLLN
+981 LSEVLLD

-1074 YIDYAYSVFEKNRM
+1074 YIDYAYSVFEKNRR

-1103 DEEISSRQKRW
+1103 DEKISSRQKRW

-1120 DTIRD
+1120 DTMRD

-1164 NFFSKSESWSGS
+1164 NLFSKSESWSGS

-1185 DFLES
+1185 EFLES

>member
-1 MSYINQV
+1 MI
-8 QNKILELEGGAFQ
+8 
-21 KLFDEYLYKRF
+21 
-32 GFNNIQTL
+32 T
-40 GVQLGTNKSKKG
+40 QL
-52 VPDSYVQTEN
+52 
-62 GKYILINYGTIQ
+62 I
-74 KNYVKKMIADVLSNV
+74 
-89 NNETIPFGSAQ
+89 
-100 ISKII
+100 
-105 CGHAS
+105 
-110 ANITIEDRIQIEEA
+110 
-124 AKGVEVEL
+124 
-132 IGIDTLS
+132 
-139 HDLCSRYPHIAKSH
+139 
-153 LGIAIDT
+153 
-160 NQFFDVEDFVE
+160 
-171 EYDSRKLNAP
+171 
-181 LKCGFHYRD
+181 
-190 SLFNEI
+190 LFNEI

-202 NSVTILTGASGV
+202 NSVTILTGTSGV

-273 LEQLFLKSKGYK
+273 LEQLFLKSKGYE

-303 VKRIVS
+303 VKRIVNQ
-309 PNPNIVRVEIF
+309 NPNIVRLEVF

-337 IDYLDKIS
+337 IAYLDKIS

-409 DKNQFYN
+409 DKNPFYN
-416 DLKYHYGNMFTEK
+416 DLKNRYGNTLNEK

-475 FIDWTFPKYKNKVVY
+475 LISWSFPKYKNKVLY
-490 ALNTLISIFHS
+490 TLNTLISIFHS
-501 ADLMKEVERSII
+501 DDLMKEIVTSVI
-513 SAWETAPQEQFIEYL
+513 SAWSSAPQEQFIEYL
-528 ESFHLINQEK
+528 KAFHSINQEK
-538 SLVYIKDYISQ
+538 SLAYIKDYIDQ
-549 QKQNNFDLH
+549 QQQNNFDLH
-558 LYNLESMDK
+558 QYNLESLDK
-567 TNQVTN
+567 TNRVTN
-573 TIIKVLGG
+573 IMVEVLGG
-581 FKYTENFELSIELLL
+581 FKYTDNFDLSIELLL
-596 NYFKKRPDL
+596 MYFKKQPNL
-605 IADIF
+605 IEDF
-610 FVINHNFLFDKDSD
+610 YSVINQNLLFD
-624 KHRYFKET
+624 RYSYNYRFSKELF
-632 TLLKKIWEATNEGGN
+632 LLEKLWEATDEGAN

-652 LYIKVAEKALELERS
+652 LYIKIAKKALELEKTFMDKS
-667 FTEYDVNNRTIIY
+667 IFNQSMCFVT
-680 AVLTLGFN
+680 LTLGFCD
-688 NEVKELRNQIWCK
+688 EIKELRNHIWCK

-799 VFSSSSE
+799 VFSSSD

-867 IEVLSLYFETDTP
+867 IEVLSFYFETDTP

-955 QRLFIYG
+955 HRLFIYG

-973 GKILESSE
+973 GKIVESSE
-981 LSEVLLN
+981 LSEVLLD

-1074 YIDYAYSVFEKNRM
+1074 YIDYAYSVFEKNRR

-1103 DEEISSRQKRW
+1103 DEKISSRQKRW

-1120 DTIRD
+1120 DTMRD

-1164 NFFSKSESWSGS
+1164 NLFSKSESWSGS

-1185 DFLES
+1185 EFLES

>member
-40 GVQLGTNKSKKG
+40 GVQLGTNKPKKG

-74 KNYVKKMIADVLSNV
+74 KNYVKKMIEDVLSNV

-110 ANITIEDRIQIEEA
+110 ANITIEDHIQIAEA

-160 NQFFDVEDFVE
+160 NQFFDVEDFAE

-181 LKCGFHYRD
+181 LKCEFHYRE

-196 CKSIDK
+196 CESIDE
-202 NSVTILTGASGV
+202 NLVTILTGASGV

-237 NNGNLLYEDIKYYID
+237 NNGNFLYEDIKYYID
-252 KPGKYLLMLDDANL
+252 RPGRYLLMLDDANL

-273 LEQLFLKSKGYK
+273 LTQLFSKSKDYE

-303 VKRIVS
+303 VKRIVN
-309 PNPNIVRVEIF
+309 PNPNIVRVEVF

-337 IDYLDKIS
+337 IDYLDQIS

-416 DLKYHYGNMFTEK
+416 DLKNHYGNMLTEK

-462 RVLWEKKLIDLEE
+462 RVLWEKKLINLEE
-475 FIDWTFPKYKNKVVY
+475 FINWTFPRYKNKVVY
-490 ALNTLISIFHS
+490 TLNTLISIFHS
-501 ADLMKEVERSII
+501 TDLMKEVERSII
-513 SAWETAPQEQFIEYL
+513 SAWETAPQEQFTEYL

-538 SLVYIKDYISQ
+538 SLAYIKDYISQ
-549 QKQNNFDLH
+549 QKQNDFDLQ
-558 LYNLESMDK
+558 LYNLESLDK

-573 TIIKVLGG
+573 IIIKVLGG

-596 NYFKKRPDL
+596 IYFKKRPDL
-605 IADIF
+605 IEDFF

-624 KHRYFKET
+624 NYRYLKET
-632 TLLKKIWEATNEGGN
+632 TLLKKLWEATNEGSN

-667 FTEYDVNNRTIIY
+667 FTEYDDNNQTIIY
-680 AVLTLGFN
+680 VVLKLGFN
-688 NEVKELRNQIWCK
+688 NEVKELRNQIWRK
-701 LGILKRRKEYREIIK
+701 LGMLKKNREYREII
-716 NVALKVYARRLKG
+716 NNIVIKVYARRLKG
-729 ADAQYFL
+729 EDAQYFL
-736 KSDFDAIILNYI
+736 KSDFDAIISNYI
-748 DEMNIDFYDAKILD
+748 DETNIDFYDAKILD

-772 MKLGKDIPNPMA
+772 IKLGKNIPNPMA

-799 VFSSSSE
+799 VFSSSE
-806 EAEKCVENIE
+806 ENGKRLENIG
-816 TEISDYNI
+816 TEISGYSI
-824 NDYKKMFMLF
+824 NDYKAMFMLF
-834 NSLEREIRKSNCWK
+834 DSLEREINKSNCWK
-848 IQRGL
+848 IQAGL

-936 YKKFLISDWESKAE
+936 YKKFLKSDWESKVE

-955 QRLFIYG
+955 HRLFIYG
-962 SRDSEIKEFVI
+962 SRDPELKEFLI
-973 GKILESSE
+973 GKIIESSK

-988 NVYREEDINLLI
+988 NVYLEEDINLLI
-1000 SIFGENMDNL
+1000 SIFGENIDNL
-1010 NLIYLQAIK
+1010 ILIYLQAIK
-1019 LNPHIDYNGKIFDK
+1019 INPHVDYKGDFFAK
-1033 IFLQNPSIWGE
+1033 IFLQNPSIWDE
-1044 YVKAINNNQIHEE
+1044 YVKAINNNEIPEE
-1057 YVHNIV
+1057 YVHNII
-1063 NLIWKNKGWRQ
+1063 NFIWKDGDWRKN
-1074 YIDYAYSVFEKNRM
+1074 IDYAYSVFAGNRR
-1088 DYFGTLVDLLFAKTE
+1088 DYIGRLVDLLFIKND
-1103 DEEISSRQKRW
+1103 DEEITSRQKRW
-1114 LSEKLK
+1114 LSDKLK
-1120 DTIRD
+1120 KTAIN
-1125 IEQSKRILGI
+1125 IKQCKKILGI
-1135 VATVRGDWNLEFIL
+1135 IATVREDWKLEFIL
-1149 KFLGLNK
+1149 IFLKYNK
-1156 KIDEFKKI
+1156 NIADFKKI
-1164 NFFSKSESWSGS
+1164 YLFSKSEFWSGS
-1176 KIPIILEKI
+1176 RIPVILEKI
-1185 DFLES
+1185 EFLKS
-1190 LKDKLKGIDYIE
+1190 LKDLLKGIDYID
-1202 HKSYVVDLIRSL
+1202 HKNYVGDLIRGFE
-1214 KKEIEEAE
+1214 KEIEKAE
-1222 LDDYNDG
+1222 LDDYNNG